1 MDIREFLFKKGP
13 CLSSTIKNEL
23 IKDGLKDE
31 AARQQISRA
40 RGGIY
45 RLHEIQFP
53 KHEYFIYLKDQFKSP
68 LFYTNLVK
76 AFKTTSSIHKCII
89 TGIINFGGCVTIE
102 KLKVL
107 SGCPKSRKKKKTY
120 DQVIRELHAVGLIV
134 INDNLCFLQ
143 EDAFLSPKIY
153 TDSKLISYLNDLF
166 QEILAIWI
174 KKNSMAS
181 YNAISYYG
189 DFCSYHWDLASP
201 SYLLPLINRKG
212 EKNNPGFIV
221 ADIIPQF
228 DINDDDVDYFIR
240 KVESCFS
247 ERNTV
252 PFIPILL
259 GFKFK
264 DSTWELLKKRNILA
278 ATVYNFFG
286 EEIEKLLINII
297 ELLKVNNISEL
308 SNFDNFNK
316 VLKAIS
322 KIEGPTNNLK
332 GVFFEVLVGY
342 IASKIFPDTVT
353 LNKKIHNDNIS
364 AEIDVLVTTS
374 SEIIV
379 YECKA
384 KKSKQLI
391 TGKDIEKWIN
401 KIASL
406 YSYFKSNNNENSN
419 RKISFYFWTTSDFD
433 DEANKLFSKMN
444 VGKYKVEKKNGNEIL
459 AFTKNKNLEEI
470 CGILKQYFLNE

>member
-1 MDIREFLFKKGP
+1 MDIREFLFRKGP

-23 IKDGLKDE
+23 IKDGLKEE

-45 RLHEIQFP
+45 RLKEIQFP
-53 KHEYFIYLKDQFKSP
+53 KREFFIYLKDQFKSP

-76 AFKTTSSIHKCII
+76 AFKTTSSAHKYII
-89 TGIINFGGCVTIE
+89 TGMNNFGGCVTIE
-102 KLKVL
+102 KLKVI
-107 SGCPKSRKKKKTY
+107 SGCPKARKKKKTY
-120 DQVIRELHAVGLIV
+120 DQAIRELQAVGLIA

-143 EDAFLSPKIY
+143 EDVFLSTKIY
-153 TDSKLISYLNDLF
+153 SDSKLISYLNDLF
-166 QEILAIWI
+166 QEILAIWL
-174 KKNSMAS
+174 KKNSIAS
-181 YNAISYYG
+181 YNAITYYG
-189 DFCSYHWDLASP
+189 DFCSYNWDLASP
-201 SYLLPLINRKG
+201 SYLLPLIKRKG
-212 EKNNPGFIV
+212 EKRNPGFIV

-228 DINDDDVDYFIR
+228 DIDDDDVEYFIR
-240 KVESCFS
+240 KVEGCFS

-297 ELLKVNNISEL
+297 ELLKVNNLSEL
-308 SNFDNFNK
+308 CNFDNFK
-316 VLKAIS
+316 MILKEIS
-322 KIEGPTNNLK
+322 KIEGPINNLK
-332 GVFFEVLVGY
+332 SYFFEVLVY
-342 IASKIFPDTVT
+342 IIASKVYSGSIEIH
-353 LNKKIHNDNIS
+353 KKIKNANLR

-374 SEIIV
+374 NEIIV

-384 KKSKQLI
+384 KKSKQII
-391 TGKDIEKWIN
+391 TGEEIEIWKK

-406 YSYFKSNNNENSN
+406 YSYFKSIDENCN
-419 RKISFYFWTTSDFD
+419 RKISFHFWTTSDFD
-433 DEANKLFSKMN
+433 DEANKIFSEMT
-444 VGKYKVEKKNGNEIL
+444 VEKYNVEKKNGNEIL
-459 AFTKNKNLEEI
+459 AFTKSKNLEEI
-470 CGILKQYFLNE
+470 CGALKQFFLKE